1 MKKILM
7 LSIVSL
13 TALSACSN
21 SKVSQKAVE
30 GRPAGEG
37 RVEIT
42 VVGVESA
49 KGRVYAS
56 VYLTPDGF
64 PEDKTLAY
72 DYRSGAASPGAMVF
86 TFESVPAGWF
96 VIAVLHDENGDEELS
111 LNAFGIPSEDY
122 GFSLN
127 PDSIWG
133 PPDFDE
139 SAVYLE
145 PGETEQLTI
154 EF

>member
-7 LSIVSL
+7 LSMSVLI
-13 TALSACSN
+13 ALSACSN
-21 SKVSQKAVE
+21 SKVSQKAAE

-42 VVGVESA
+42 IEGVESD

-56 VYLTPDGF
+56 VYLTPAGF
-64 PEDKTLAY
+64 PEDKGLAY
-72 DYRSGAASPGAMVF
+72 DYRDGDAALGTMVF

-96 VIAVLHDENGDEELS
+96 VVAVLHDKNGDEELS
-111 LNAFGIPSEDY
+111 LNALGIPSEDY

-127 PDSIWG
+127 PDSTWG

-139 SAVYLE
+139 AAVYLE
-145 PGETEQLTI
+145 AGETAELTI
-154 EF
+154 KF